1 MGLIRSISSLCLAA
15 LFTATLPVIAL
26 AEEHT
31 GHWVSNP
38 RALVIIVIGD
48 DGGRISGPEWEYRFA
63 AETTNL
69 DFELGPGRRLILRRT
84 ADGWEGEYFHPPIRP
99 GAHPHEPHSM
109 LFVKNNAAL
118 PSASPKPVTTTGTSV
133 GY

>member
-1 MGLIRSISSLCLAA
+1 MGLIKGIATSLLAA
-15 LFTATLPVIAL
+15 LFTATLPVISL
-26 AEEHT
+26 ADDD
-31 GHWVSNP
+31 GGYWISNP
-38 RALVIIVIGD
+38 RALITIVIGD
-48 DGGRISGPEWEYRFA
+48 DGGRISGPEWEYRFGVH
-63 AETTNL
+63 TTNL

-118 PSASPKPVTTTGTSV
+118 SSASPKPVVTTGTGT